1 MTDQPLLVRTDRRL
15 VRAVHH
21 SSRYALVEIAAPPAT
36 ATATRP
42 RVNVAFVL
50 DRSGSMGGRNK
61 IGFAKEALREGIER
75 LASTDRFSV
84 VVYDNDIEVVSPGR
98 MAEAE
103 AKRDAL
109 RSLQAVEP
117 RGSTNL
123 GEGWLRGAEQVATAL
138 DPEAVNRVLL
148 LTDGLANQGITD
160 PAELERH
167 AAGLR
172 ARGVSTSTFGVGE
185 DFDERLLGAMADAG
199 GGAFRFIGKPE
210 EIRALIASEVGEV
223 LEMTA
228 KDVDLRIAGPDGLRI
243 QCLSPYPLEHG
254 SRESVLHIGDLV
266 ADQAVRFI
274 LALGFPLGDVGREV
288 GVELALADRGGRL
301 AGSATLTWTF
311 ADGAAN
317 DHQSR
322 DREVD
327 RVVARTYADRAL
339 RDAVDLNRRGEWDE
353 ARSTLRG
360 VARRVKAYAGSDEVL
375 RGIVAEL
382 EREAEAWSVQR
393 VEYDRKVMYSQSVY
407 ALKSRA
413 VSGAAMRRPMGD
425 DPGSTRS

>member
-1 MTDQPLLVRTDRRL
+1 MTTDQPFIVRTDRRL
-15 VRAVHH
+15 VRAVFH
-21 SSRYALVEIAAPPAT
+21 STRYAMVEITAPPAT

-50 DRSGSMGGRNK
+50 DRSGSMSGRNK
-61 IGFAKEALREGIER
+61 IGLAKEALREGIER
-75 LASTDRFSV
+75 LATTDRFSV
-84 VVYDNDIEVVSPGR
+84 VVYDNEVDIVAPGR
-98 MAEAE
+98 TADGDAR
-103 AKRDAL
+103 RDAL
-109 RSLQAVEP
+109 RGLQAIEP

-123 GEGWLRGAEQVATAL
+123 GAGWLRGAEQVATAL

-148 LTDGLANQGITD
+148 LTDGLANQGMTD

-172 ARGVSTSTFGVGE
+172 ARGVSTSTFGLGD

-210 EIRALIASEVGEV
+210 DIPALIGSEVGEL
-223 LEMTA
+223 LEVTA
-228 KDVDLRIAGPDGLRI
+228 QDVELRVTGPDGLRVA
-243 QCLSPYPLEHG
+243 CLSPYPLEQAPRG
-254 SRESVLHIGDLV
+254 SVVRVGDMV
-266 ADQAVRFI
+266 ADQVVRFV
-274 LALGFPLGDVGREV
+274 LALGFPLGEDGRDV

-301 AGSATLTWTF
+301 AGSVTLTWTF

-317 DHQSR
+317 DHQPR

-339 RDAVDLNRRGEWDE
+339 RDAVDLNRRRDFDA
-353 ARSTLRG
+353 ARATLRAT
-360 VARRVKAYAGSDEVL
+360 ARRVRSYAGSDEVL

-382 EREAEAWSVQR
+382 EREAEAWAVQR
-393 VEYDRKVMYSQSVY
+393 MEYERKVQYSQSAY

-413 VSGAAMRRPMGD
+413 VSGEARRREP
-425 DPGSTRS
+425 

>member
-1 MTDQPLLVRTDRRL
+1 MTDQPFIIRCDRRL

-21 SSRYALVEIAAPPAT
+21 STRYALVEITAPPAT
-36 ATATRP
+36 AATARP

-61 IGFAKEALREGIER
+61 IGLARDAIREGIER
-75 LASTDRFSV
+75 LAATDRFSV
-84 VVYDNDIEVVSPGR
+84 VVYDNVIEVVSPGWT
-98 MAEAE
+98 AGAE
-103 AKRDAL
+103 AKLEAARRL
-109 RSLQAVEP
+109 ETIEP

-160 PAELERH
+160 AAELERH

-172 ARGVSTSTFGVGE
+172 ARGVSTSTFGVGD

-199 GGAFRFIGKPE
+199 GGAFRFIGRPE
-210 EIRALIASEVGEV
+210 EIPALIGSEVGEL
-223 LEMTA
+223 LEVTA
-228 KDVDLRIAGPDGLRI
+228 RDVELRVAGPDGLRVE
-243 QCLSPYPLEHG
+243 CLSPYPLERT
-254 SRESVLHIGDLV
+254 SREAIVHVADLV
-266 ADQAVRFI
+266 ADQAVRFV
-274 LALGFPLGDVGREV
+274 LALGFPLGEAGREV

-301 AGSATLTWTF
+301 AGSATLVWTF
-311 ADGAAN
+311 ADGTAN
-317 DHQSR
+317 DAQPR

-339 RDAVDLNRRGEWDE
+339 RDAVDLNRRGAWDE
-353 ARSTLRG
+353 ARTTLRA
-360 VARRVKAYAGSDEVL
+360 VARRIRSYAGSDEVL

-382 EREAEAWSVQR
+382 EREAEAWAVER
-393 VEYDRKVMYSQSVY
+393 VEYDRKVQYSQSVY

-413 VSGAAMRRPMGD
+413 VSGAAMRRPDGNAR
-425 DPGSTRS
+425 GSTKA